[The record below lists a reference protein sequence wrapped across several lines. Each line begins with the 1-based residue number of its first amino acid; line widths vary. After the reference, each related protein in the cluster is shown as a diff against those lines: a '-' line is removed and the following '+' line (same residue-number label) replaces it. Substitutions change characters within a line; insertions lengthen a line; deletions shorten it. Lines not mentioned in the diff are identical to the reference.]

1 MTPEQ
6 PEPIPA
12 PARPSVAEQGGMTLV
27 EVLIAVV
34 VAGLFGAAMFQL
46 FQGQHQFYG
55 ETEDRLFAKQT
66 LRATTDLVET
76 ELREASGGDVVAAQ
90 PDSLSVWH
98 DEIGGYVCDITT
110 SDVVYYYVHRQ
121 VADPGTLGLLGNR
134 GTAYSNPFTT
144 TYEYDPGFDATGA
157 ESSLAQ
163 DACEA
168 AGAPAGE
175 AASRY
180 RAITWGGSLA
190 APQPG
195 AVLRLYREL
204 SYYFANSNMGDGTAL
219 WRNEQELAA
228 PFSDADSGF
237 RYRVCAGGS
246 CGWHTS
252 VSDESDQRNI
262 VRVEL
267 RARAL
272 GAGANRY
279 DIAMDLDYD
288 VSLRN

>member
-1 MTPEQ
+1 MK
-6 PEPIPA
+6 PEPVPA
-12 PARPSVAEQGGMTLV
+12 PARPSVAEQAGMTLV

-34 VAGLFGAAMFQL
+34 VAGLLGTAMFQL
-46 FQGQHQFYG
+46 FQEQHQFYG

-66 LRATTDLVET
+66 LRATTDLAET

-90 PDSLSVWH
+90 PDSIAVWH
-98 DEIGGYVCDITT
+98 DEIGGYVCDVTAA
-110 SDVVYYYVHRQ
+110 DVVYYYVHRQ
-121 VADPGTLGLLGNR
+121 LSDPGTLGLLGDR
-134 GTAYSNPFTT
+134 GTAYSNPFST
-144 TYEYDPGFDATGA
+144 TYEYDPDFDATGS
-157 ESSLAQ
+157 ETSLAQ

-175 AASRY
+175 PSSRY

-190 APQPG
+190 PPQPG

-204 SYYFANSNMGDGTAL
+204 SYYFADSEMGDGTAL

-267 RARAL
+267 GARAL
-272 GAGANRY
+272 GDGANRY
-279 DIAMDLDYD
+279 DIAVDLDYD
-288 VSLRN
+288 ISLRN

>member
-1 MTPEQ
+1 MSSEHA
-6 PEPIPA
+6 PA
-12 PARPSVAEQGGMTLV
+12 PARPSPAAQGGMTLV

-76 ELREASGGDVVAAQ
+76 ELREAAGGDVVAAQ
-90 PDSLSVWH
+90 PDSIAVWH
-98 DEIGGYVCDITT
+98 DEIGGYVCDVTAGG
-110 SDVVYYYVHRQ
+110 VVYYYVHRQ
-121 VADPGTLGLLGNR
+121 VADPGTLGLLGDR

-144 TYEYDPGFDATGA
+144 TYRYDPDFDATGA

-163 DACEA
+163 TACEA

-175 AASRY
+175 PASRY
-180 RAITWGGSLA
+180 RSITWAGSLS

-204 SYYFANSNMGDGTAL
+204 SYYFAASEMGEGLAL
-219 WRNEQELAA
+219 WRNDQELAA
-228 PFSDADSGF
+228 PFSDTESGF
-237 RYRVCAGGS
+237 RYHVCSGGS
-246 CGWHTS
+246 CSWHTS

-262 VRVEL
+262 VQVEL
-267 RARAL
+267 GARAL
-272 GAGANRY
+272 GDGANRY

-288 VSLRN
+288 IPLRN